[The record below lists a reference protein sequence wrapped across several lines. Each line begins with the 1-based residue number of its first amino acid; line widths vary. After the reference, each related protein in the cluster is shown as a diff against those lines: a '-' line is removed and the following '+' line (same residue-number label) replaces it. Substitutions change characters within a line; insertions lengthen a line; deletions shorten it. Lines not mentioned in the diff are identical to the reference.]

1 MYLHFQ
7 WRPSYFEPYFRYG
20 ARSDSVI
27 LDKGS
32 FALML
37 SQKMYV
43 FTESQYYLKEILNIM
58 IRVLLASFYFFF
70 LRENQASP
78 LSLHLIVLAFSFR
91 EQLKRKRGVYFVQS
105 FGFE

>member
-7 WRPSYFEPYFRYG
+7 WQPSYFEPYFRYG

-37 SQKMYV
+37 SQKIYV

-58 IRVLLASFYFFF
+58 IRVLLASFYFFSIFFSWTAKEEERSLLCTIFWFWVGQEIF
-70 LRENQASP
+70 LSINSIIWE
-78 LSLHLIVLAFSFR
+78 
-91 EQLKRKRGVYFVQS
+91 
-105 FGFE
+105 

>member
-70 LRENQASP
+70 SVKIK
-78 LSLHLIVLAFSFR
+78 LHLYRCIWL
-91 EQLKRKRGVYFVQS
+91 Y
-105 FGFE
+105 